1 KGEIVYSQAIRKE
14 DKITGDKIE
23 EEINEKRE
31 SKIVSQNVIQNNND
45 NHGAIKKGSLKSD
58 SKKNIGSKKKAV
70 GLEPRER
77 RAGTGGRQTTL
88 DTLESSKKRSRG

>member
-1 KGEIVYSQAIRKE
+1 VHNQAIRKE

-45 NHGAIKKGSLKSD
+45 GHSAIKKASFKSD
-58 SKKNIGSKKKAV
+58 SKKNIGSKRKVV
-70 GLEPRER
+70 GLKSR
-77 RAGTGGRQTTL
+77 RRKGTGGRQTTL
-88 DTLESSKKRSRG
+88 DTAEYSKKWSRG